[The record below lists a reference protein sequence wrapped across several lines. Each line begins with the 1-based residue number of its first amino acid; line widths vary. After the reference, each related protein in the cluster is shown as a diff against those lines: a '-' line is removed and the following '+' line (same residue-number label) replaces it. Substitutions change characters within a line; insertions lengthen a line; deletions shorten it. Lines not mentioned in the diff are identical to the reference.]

1 MRFTKYFLNY
11 GGRIEVKAFSSQ
23 HKPCPIPSVGLEIP
37 FVVKLLISEE
47 KSAIRMHLH
56 NLIDLNYKELT
67 SMDTAQ
73 NEVIIEEELQ
83 QYYNLE
89 DEDIG
94 FIDKL

>member
-1 MRFTKYFLNY
+1 
-11 GGRIEVKAFSSQ
+11 
-23 HKPCPIPSVGLEIP
+23 
-37 FVVKLLISEE
+37 
-47 KSAIRMHLH
+47 MHLH

-73 NEVIIEEELQ
+73 NEVITEEELQ